1 MADEMKSF
9 DEFTKFIK
17 RKSNDG
23 ITKII
28 VAGPDYIDYK
38 MISDGLI
45 SQGYSSEEIRL
56 FEDKEVINGPDDVKD
71 FKICV
76 GVPSAIEQVMLMFGE
91 NLVVVLLAYTK
102 KMLESYISSEESGVT
117 DRSKKDISYNEIYGK
132 VRQGQLLRSEVNT
145 LSTLILHVVL
155 DLPSEGI
162 EKREPKIEDKSI
174 KKLEVSES
182 EINSND
188 PVLEGSNEQ

>member
-28 VAGPDYIDYK
+28 IAGPDYVDYK

-56 FEDKEVINGPDDVKD
+56 FEDKEVISGPNDVKD

-155 DLPSEGI
+155 DLPSEGV

-174 KKLEVSES
+174 KRLEVNES
-182 EINSND
+182 EVTSND
-188 PVLEGSNEQ
+188 SVSEGSNEQ